1 MEKAF
6 TIQLAPYAPLLKRLQ
21 LRYREDGNSLWV
33 GPSQPE
39 GPFAIFVSCR
49 TLDTLRLLEQVLP
62 VLRAAGCPFRLI
74 RDQAAQFRL
83 NAGAFGDGE
92 AGKVL
97 SIYPQTLQAALRL
110 AAVLGEHS
118 AAFKGPVVADAI
130 KISEN
135 VYIQAVSRLSS
146 GEIQLS
152 LPLRRRFPFPVPKA
166 YRPQKRW
173 GGFLGRYYLPVQVL
187 RASAKGNIYK
197 AISLRNFAFEW
208 CLIKQGNP
216 VALDDYFDRDM
227 KDRLRWQRD
236 VLHHLQDRLCT
247 PAVTDFF
254 EQQNCTYLVM
264 QYVEGEMLG
273 RLVRDQLN
281 GRTWRKLLVGEQVE
295 LLKWYAEAVELVA
308 QVHAAGYVHR
318 DVTDS
323 NFIVLRDGRLC
334 ILDFELSYSIRQG
347 QPAPPF
353 LLGTFG
359 YVAPEQI
366 AHALPDVKEDVY
378 SLGAL
383 LCFVLTGCPPLEFIA
398 PNRKTVHAKLI
409 RLTGSTSLAALALQC
424 LSEKRNDRPGTNELK
439 NKITRHLAGLNQRS
453 HEKNGMDH

>member
-1 MEKAF
+1 MQKAF
-6 TIQLAPYAPLLKRLQ
+6 TIQLTAYSPLLKKLQ
-21 LRYREDGNSLWV
+21 MRYREDGNSLWV
-33 GPSQPE
+33 GQYQLE
-39 GPFAIFVSCR
+39 GPYAIFVSCR
-49 TLDTLRLLEQVLP
+49 TLDTVRLLEQVLP
-62 VLRAAGCPFRLI
+62 VLKDAGCPFRLI
-74 RDQAAQFRL
+74 KDQTVQFRL
-83 NAGAFGDGE
+83 NAGAFGNEE

-97 SIYPQTLQAALRL
+97 SVFPQNLPAALRL

-130 KISEN
+130 RISEN
-135 VYIQAVSRLSS
+135 VYIQEVSRGLS
-146 GEIQLS
+146 GEIRLS
-152 LPLRRRFPFPVPKA
+152 PPLRRHFPFPVPKA
-166 YRPQKRW
+166 YRPRKRW

-187 RASAKGNIYK
+187 RASAKGSIYK
-197 AISLRNFAFEW
+197 AINLRGFAFEW

-236 VLHHLQDRLCT
+236 VLHHLQDRVCT
-247 PAVTDFF
+247 PAVTDYF
-254 EQQNCTYLVM
+254 EQQDSTYLVM
-264 QYVEGEMLG
+264 QYAEGGTLG
-273 RLVRDQLN
+273 RLVRERLN
-281 GRTWRKLLVGEQVE
+281 GRTWRTLPKGEQE
-295 LLKWYAEAVELVA
+295 ESLQWYAGAVELVA

-323 NFIVLRDGRLC
+323 NFIVLPDRRLC
-334 ILDFELSYSIRQG
+334 ILDFELSYSITQG

-366 AHALPDVKEDVY
+366 AHAVPDVKEDVY

-383 LCFVLTGCPPLEFIA
+383 LCYVLTGCPPVDFIT
-398 PNRKTVHAKLI
+398 PDRKTVQKKLV
-409 RLTGSTSLAALALQC
+409 RLTGNNGLAALAVKC
-424 LSEKRNDRPGTNELK
+424 LSEKRHDRPCTDELK
-439 NKITRHLAGLNQRS
+439 ITINRHLAGLNQRS

>member
-21 LRYREDGNSLWV
+21 LRYREDNNSFWV
-33 GPSQPE
+33 GRIHPE
-39 GPFAIFVSCR
+39 GSYAIFVSCR

-62 VLRAAGCPFRLI
+62 VLQAAGCPFRLI
-74 RDQAAQFRL
+74 KNQAVQFRL

-97 SIYPQTLQAALRL
+97 SVFPQTLPAALQL

-130 KISEN
+130 RINEN
-135 VYIQAVSRLSS
+135 VYIQEVSRGLS
-146 GEIQLS
+146 GEIHLS
-152 LPLRRRFPFPVPKA
+152 LPLRRRFPFPVPEA

-173 GGFLGRYYLPVQVL
+173 GGFLGKYYLPVQVL

-227 KDRLRWQRD
+227 NDRLRWQRD
-236 VLHHLQDRLCT
+236 VLHQLEDRLCT

-254 EQQNCTYLVM
+254 EHHGSTYLVM
-264 QYVEGEMLG
+264 QYAEGEMLG
-273 RLVRDQLN
+273 RLVRDRLN
-281 GRTWRKLLVGEQVE
+281 GRTWRKLTPEEQEE
-295 LLKWYAEAVELVA
+295 LLQWYAGAVELVA

-323 NFIVLRDGRLC
+323 NFIVLPDKRLC
-334 ILDFELSYSIRQG
+334 ILDFELSYSIEHA

-353 LLGTFG
+353 LLGTYG

-366 AHALPDVKEDVY
+366 AHAVPDVKEDVY

-383 LCFVLTGCPPLEFIA
+383 LCFMLTGCQPVEFIV
-398 PNRKTVHAKLI
+398 PDRKTVFAKLT
-409 RLTGSTSLAALALQC
+409 RLTGSTGLAALALKC

-439 NKITRHLAGLNQRS
+439 NTINRQLADL
-453 HEKNGMDH
+453 K